1 MEKYFPKI
9 EQTPFERN
17 SLKIKQTLFQRNS
30 LIKQTLFK
38 NTRGFLSLNGK
49 KRGEMKLK
57 SLRKIHFTLISTSSH
72 FLSLEFHNIKPD
84 FLEDTR
90 GFHSKNGK
98 RRVRKN

>member
-38 NTRGFLSLNGK
+38 NTRGFLSLNRK

-57 SLRKIHFTLISTSSH
+57 SLRKIHFTLISH
-72 FLSLEFHNIKPD
+72 KLALPFF
-84 FLEDTR
+84 R
-90 GFHSKNGK
+90 
-98 RRVRKN
+98 